1 MFIIPQNFGFSTI
14 LYLLLQRVWGFCM
27 SFSEYKQL
35 PTEGKYR
42 VKIASRH
49 FDGCLTLGHSVLN
62 GSSSKEI
69 FFSSYLCHPSMANN
83 ELSGPASCM
92 NC

>member
-1 MFIIPQNFGFSTI
+1 
-14 LYLLLQRVWGFCM
+14 M
-27 SFSEYKQL
+27 SFEYKCFQL
-35 PTEGKYR
+35 KVSIGQG
-42 VKIASRH
+42 ASRH

-83 ELSGPASCM
+83 D
-92 NC
+92 